1 MLIKRNDVFI
11 NPSLKLLKYITK
23 KKNHIKK
30 PPTKPHQKLNIN
42 PPPLREPPPPT
53 ILRNVQKNILD
64 FNILQIALILKAGV
78 DLDVNKTLN
87 PIHCVDIEI
96 FRSILQKS

>member
-42 PPPLREPPPPT
+42 PPPLREPDPPQSDEMY
-53 ILRNVQKNILD
+53 RKMYW
-64 FNILQIALILKAGV
+64 
-78 DLDVNKTLN
+78 TLMYFKL
-87 PIHCVDIEI
+87 PL
-96 FRSILQKS
+96 S